1 MAARALK
8 ASTVLR
14 EDADERP
21 LSVRGTGYSLKASK
35 LRERRVEVETL
46 DTSPASLPPRARDE
60 AIANATV
67 HFKDEQHAVAV
78 ITNLWNEARAKFLAI
93 GRNLREAK
101 WRYPKAF
108 EKTILPQLPFG
119 KQVAYQL
126 RTIAEA
132 VDGRRFTADEIPQ
145 SYGAAYQLA
154 TLDEGDFKKAREEG
168 LVRPDVQR
176 RTIEEWKRQRY
187 MRLRLESEGKVA
199 LLREERT
206 SLHVESERLRD
217 KLSAISTRLTEIDGQ
232 IAAEEGGI
240 TIDGRPEETGDN
252 K

>member
-1 MAARALK
+1 M
-8 ASTVLR
+8 
-14 EDADERP
+14 
-21 LSVRGTGYSLKASK
+21 RGIGYSLKASK

-46 DTSPASLPPRARDE
+46 DTSPTSLSPRARDE

-67 HFKDEQHAVAV
+67 HFKDEQHAIAV

-101 WRYPKAF
+101 RRYPKAF
-108 EKTILPQLPFG
+108 EKVILPQLPFG
-119 KQVAYQL
+119 KQVSYQL

-132 VDGRRFTADEIPQ
+132 VDDKQFTADEMPQ

-154 TLDEGDFKKAREEG
+154 ILDEGDFKKARAEG

-176 RTIEEWKRQRY
+176 RAIEEWKRQRY
-187 MRLRLESEGKVA
+187 MRLRLKSEGKVT
-199 LLREERT
+199 LLREERM

-217 KLSAISTRLTEIDGQ
+217 RLSAISARLTEIDGE
-232 IAAEEGGI
+232 IAAEESSF
-240 TIDGRPEETGDN
+240 TIDGRAEEMGGD